1 MESMLNHNIGVLFP
15 TIIAINSAA
24 ALPAIGFSL
33 QAFADFA
40 GVQREA
46 ALRVYVANLCY
57 LGSNAAGVG
66 LDLCRVIGDA
76 IAGAPATSC
85 AVIILPNV
93 SSSIINVC
101 VAQCLQSLQT
111 LIRHAQHAQ
120 THESSSSHQTRTF
133 TQVFKLSSDTH
144 KHTHTHTHT
153 HHAQNTHRHTQTQT
167 LMHTRRH
174 THTHSPT
181 LTPTPTHPPT
191 PAHTHMHTHLRTHTL
206 TDILTPCTLHKK
218 PIVQMRCTL

>member
-40 GVQREA
+40 CVPREA

-120 THESSSSHQTRTF
+120 THESSSSHQTRAS

-144 KHTHTHTHT
+144 KHTHKHTHT

-174 THTHSPT
+174 THTHT
-181 LTPTPTHPPT
+181 HIHQRTHPH
-191 PAHTHMHTHLRTHTL
+191 AHSLAHSYTYGHPRTMHLMQEANCSNAL
-206 TDILTPCTLHKK
+206 YS
-218 PIVQMRCTL
+218 VM